1 MAAQSNAGF
10 HNEDIDSV
18 LNRRAISFQPGG
30 GAINRLSEMVPMGN
44 YFGLSSSSEMM
55 IYSGNSSII
64 NSSNPVMGQMSQA
77 GNLSSSSLLL
87 DSVPGLKHDTGLA
100 VEWSVDEQ
108 YRLEEDLAR

>member
-55 IYSGNSSII
+55 IYSG
-64 NSSNPVMGQMSQA
+64 V
-77 GNLSSSSLLL
+77 LSSGFYCTNWGFVLI
-87 DSVPGLKHDTGLA
+87 
-100 VEWSVDEQ
+100 
-108 YRLEEDLAR
+108 